1 MGFPHPATAPP
12 YRGPQPWSTGLC
24 DCTDDCGNCK
34 LLAML
39 LYRCMTCFCPCV
51 TFGRIAEIVDQGS
64 TCKPSS
70 SPTVS
75 IQPNRCQHRLM
86 GVFRW
91 SAACGTSGVLYG
103 VLEYLTCF
111 HWVYSCCYRSKL
123 RAQYSLPESPC
134 ADCLVHC
141 CCESCALCQEYR
153 ELKHRDFDMTIVHPS
168 TSTQRHRSPT
178 LRGDIEP
185 LAHPHHG
192 ISKSHSTNE
201 DANGYD
207 MGQRF
212 AFALV
217 SRIGNTTILVTFL
230 SSNTT
235 DIGTYRGLLIDV
247 VPTSQEYL

>member
-141 CCESCALCQEYR
+141 CCEPCALCQEYR
-153 ELKHRDFDMTIVHPS
+153 ELKHRDFDMTIEKDLNITDLEAYTMISEEAINESLKPLKVVWKGRCNPFLLNS
-168 TSTQRHRSPT
+168 T
-178 LRGDIEP
+178 
-185 LAHPHHG
+185 
-192 ISKSHSTNE
+192 
-201 DANGYD
+201 
-207 MGQRF
+207 
-212 AFALV
+212 
-217 SRIGNTTILVTFL
+217 
-230 SSNTT
+230 
-235 DIGTYRGLLIDV
+235 
-247 VPTSQEYL
+247 